1 MPDYTQ
7 QNRPLAVD
15 TPLGKDK
22 LLITSFSGQEGL
34 SQLFSYEIEAVT
46 PVGTDVPFD
55 RVLGQPVSVRLT
67 LPGGQARSFNG
78 ICNRLTQGASD
89 IVFTSYRLEVVPKVW
104 LLTRRAQS
112 RIFQHKNIPDILKE
126 VLAGIDVSFEL
137 QGSFAPRDYCSQYRE
152 TDFNF
157 LCRLLEEEGIY
168 YYFKHANGSHRMVLA
183 NSPQAHSDV
192 PGDTRILLETLV
204 GGLRE
209 AERITG
215 WEKRQEL
222 RSGKSTLWDH
232 CFELPHKHLEAEKPI
247 ADAVPVGKATHKLKL
262 AGVEQ
267 LELYDWPGE
276 YAQRFDGVDKGGG
289 DNSGDLSKI
298 FEDARRTVEIRMQQ
312 ETTPTLLIHGNSNCR
327 QLAAGHKFTLDTE
340 PGDNT
345 ARQMRAEGAYVLT
358 SVSHFTTQSGYHTG
372 ETAFRYQNHFTCI
385 PAALP
390 FRPPRVTP
398 RPVVQGTQSAVVVGP
413 PGEEIFT
420 DKYSRVKVQFHWDR
434 QGKNNAD
441 SSCWLRVATPWAGKQ
456 WGMIHIPRIGQEV
469 LVAFLEGDPDQPIIV
484 GSLYN
489 AEMMPPYKLPDKKT
503 QSGLK
508 TRSTLQGTPE
518 NFNELRFEDKKD
530 SEEIY
535 FHAEKDFNR
544 VVENNDTLKVG
555 SSKAE
560 DGSQTIEIWNNRTE
574 NVKEGDE
581 KVTIEKGNRT
591 VTVKTGDD
599 LHEVDT
605 GNRTVTVKTG
615 DDSHQIKMGN
625 RDVQIDM
632 GNDTLT
638 IKMGNQTT
646 KLNLG
651 ASSTEAMQSIELKV
665 GQSSIKID
673 QMGVTIQGMMVSI
686 QGQIQTQVQGT
697 MTQVS
702 GSAML
707 QVSGGITMIG

>member
-7 QNRPLAVD
+7 QNRPLAID

-22 LLITSFSGQEGL
+22 LLLTGFSGQEAL
-34 SQLFSYEIEAVT
+34 SQLFSYQIEAVT

-55 RVLGQPVSVRLT
+55 RLLGQPVTVRLT
-67 LPGGQARSFNG
+67 LPGGQSRFFNG
-78 ICNRLTQGASD
+78 ICNRLTQGGSD
-89 IVFTSYRLEVVPKVW
+89 ANFTIYRLEIVPKVW

-112 RIFQHKNIPDILKE
+112 RIFQQKSIPDILKE
-126 VLAGIDVSFEL
+126 VLTGIDVSYET
-137 QGSFAPRDYCSQYRE
+137 QGTFAPRDYCVQYRE

-168 YYFKHANGSHRMVLA
+168 YYFKNANGSHKLVLA
-183 NSPQAHSDV
+183 NTPQAHADV
-192 PGDTRILLETLV
+192 PGDTRILLDTII

-209 AERITG
+209 GERITN
-215 WEKRQEL
+215 WEKQQEL
-222 RSGKSTLWDH
+222 RSGKSTVWDH

-247 ADAVPVGKATHKLKL
+247 ADSIPVGKATHKLKV
-262 AGVEQ
+262 AGVDQ

-289 DNSGDLSKI
+289 DRAGDLQKI
-298 FEDARRTVEIRMQQ
+298 FDDARRTVEIRMQQ
-312 ETTPTLLIHGNSNCR
+312 ETTPSLMIQGASSCR
-327 QLAAGHKFTLDTE
+327 QLAAGHKFTLDTA
-340 PGDNT
+340 PGD
-345 ARQMRAEGAYVLT
+345 AAAKQMRAEGAYVLT
-358 SVSHFTTQSGYHTG
+358 TVSHFATQSGYQTG
-372 ETAFRYQNHFTCI
+372 ESSFRYQNHFACI

-398 RPVVQGTQSAVVVGP
+398 RPVIQGTQSAVVVGP

-518 NFNELRFEDKKD
+518 NFNELRFEDKKG
-530 SEEIY
+530 SEDVY
-535 FHAEKDFNR
+535 FHAEKDFHR
-544 VVENNDTLKVG
+544 EVEHDDDLQVGND
-555 SSKAE
+555 
-560 DGSQTIEIWNNRTE
+560 QTIEIKNNRTE

-581 KVTIEKGNRT
+581 SVTIEKGNRT
-591 VTVKTGDD
+591 VVVKM
-599 LHEVDT
+599 
-605 GNRTVTVKTG
+605 G
-615 DDSHQIKMGN
+615 DDSHQIKQGN

-665 GQSSIKID
+665 GQSSVKID

-702 GSAML
+702 GSGML
-707 QVSGGITMIG
+707 QLSGGITMIG